1 MNICNFVGID
11 MRTPADNKKTEE
23 TGRNERI
30 AAWQTAIGLQAADGL
45 SASDF
50 IRQVSQRNVNGEISI
65 DEAREQIIGY
75 NFERNANDAGDP
87 ETEEADLVAAN
98 IAKLLLSGTFFLS
111 TEGLASLHRSIFE
124 GVIENPGTLRDQEVS
139 KREWALGGDIVSFA
153 NVENLQ
159 GTLENALDKERRFRY
174 ENESPDNIIKH
185 LAAFAAEMW
194 QICPFGE
201 GNTRTTAV
209 LIILYL
215 RSLGFETQSDLFKN
229 YSWYFHN
236 ALVRANYR
244 NLVKNIAFE
253 PVYLERFFRN
263 MLLGEQWDLRNRYLH
278 VRPAAEWSVQPNLN
292 SNISTGQV
300 KVKQDTSKRQDKGE
314 NNISKADVTTDKA
327 NPELNIVT
335 DGQAKAGN
343 TENAPE
349 IVTTTPKTTEN
360 PIDNPNI
367 LFLAVV
373 LGQQFLSAKEI
384 MEGLRLKGR
393 DNFLKLYLTPAL
405 EAGFVRLLYPMSPR
419 HPRQKYMLTSKG
431 LDFINST
438 EPEMLARVKQHLGV

>member
-1 MNICNFVGID
+1 MSRIAEQKSIQE
-11 MRTPADNKKTEE
+11 P
-23 TGRNERI
+23 GRNERI

-111 TEGLASLHRSIFE
+111 IEGLSSLHRSIFE

-215 RSLGFETQSDLFKN
+215 RSLGFETQSKLFKN

-300 KVKQDTSKRQDKGE
+300 KVKQDTSRRQDKGKK
-314 NNISKADVTTDKA
+314 NISKADVTTDKA
-327 NPELNIVT
+327 NPELIIVT
-335 DGQAKAGN
+335 DGQEKAGN
-343 TENAPE
+343 TEKIQDSRADY
-349 IVTTTPKTTEN
+349 
-360 PIDNPNI
+360 PIDNPNV

-373 LGQQFLSAKEI
+373 LGGQFLSAKEI
-384 MEGLRLKGR
+384 MDGLKLKGR